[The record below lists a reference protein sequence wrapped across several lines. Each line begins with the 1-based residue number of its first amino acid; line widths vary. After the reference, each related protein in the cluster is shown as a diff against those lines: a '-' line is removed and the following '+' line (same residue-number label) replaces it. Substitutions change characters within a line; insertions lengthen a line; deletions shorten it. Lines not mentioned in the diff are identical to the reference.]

1 MKQRII
7 LMMLLLSG
15 ALFSCGKTIVEK
27 KQYVETVFEN
37 QTSYSVALTGFSKD
51 SSLNGKEWHIDP
63 FGRLIILNELTMGP
77 SYYTPSQC
85 DSVLVTLKYCCT
97 SRRRFFFNRK
107 I

>member
-1 MKQRII
+1 
-7 LMMLLLSG
+7 MMLLLSG
-15 ALFSCGKTIVEK
+15 VLFSCGKIIVEK

-85 DSVLVTLKYCCT
+85 DSVLVTFDENKNIVVPVGEV
-97 SRRRFFFNRK
+97 FFFNRK